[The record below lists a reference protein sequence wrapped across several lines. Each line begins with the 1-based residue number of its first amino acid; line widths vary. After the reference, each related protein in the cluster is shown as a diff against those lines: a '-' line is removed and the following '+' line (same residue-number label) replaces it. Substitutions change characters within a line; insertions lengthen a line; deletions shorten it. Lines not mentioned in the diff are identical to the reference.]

1 MTRSLVLIAL
11 GLSIPL
17 MAIQGARADECGDA
31 VHKYQS
37 AENALNAALNVYG
50 DCIADSRG
58 RDECSNEFSH
68 LDSANENFSF
78 AVSNYKGDC
87 H

>member
-1 MTRSLVLIAL
+1 MTRALVLIAF
-11 GLSIPL
+11 GLSMPL
-17 MAIQGARADECGDA
+17 MAIPAYADECRDA

-37 AENALNAALNVYG
+37 AENALSAAINVYG
-50 DCIADSRG
+50 DCIAESRG

-68 LDSANENFSF
+68 LDSAHENFSF
-78 AVSNYKGDC
+78 AVSNYKDDC